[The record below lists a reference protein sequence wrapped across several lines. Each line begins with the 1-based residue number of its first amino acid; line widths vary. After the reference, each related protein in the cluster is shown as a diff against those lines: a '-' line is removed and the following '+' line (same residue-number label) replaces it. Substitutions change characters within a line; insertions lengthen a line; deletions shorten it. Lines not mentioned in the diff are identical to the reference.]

1 MLWLFILLAFL
12 AGAAL
17 PVQTGVNSRL
27 AGTVGNPT
35 LASLISF
42 IVGTLA
48 LLVYALALR
57 VPLPQMSEVTK
68 APFWIW
74 FGGML
79 GAFFIATTTE
89 LASKISATALVG
101 LIIAGQLIV
110 AVLLDH
116 FGLLGFASHPITLWR
131 VVGILLLIAGVLLI
145 KQF

>member
-1 MLWLFILLAFL
+1 MIWFFLLLAFL
-12 AGAAL
+12 AGAVL

-27 AGTVGNPT
+27 AGTVGHPT

-42 IVGTLA
+42 IVGTLG
-48 LLVYALALR
+48 LLVYTLALR
-57 VPLPQMSEVTK
+57 IPLPQMSALSN

-79 GAFFIATTTE
+79 GAFFIATTTT
-89 LASKISATALVG
+89 LAAKIGATVLVG

-110 AVLLDH
+110 AVMLDH
-116 FGLLGFASHPITLWR
+116 FGLLGFVPHPINLWR
-131 VVGILLLIAGVLLI
+131 VLGILLLIAGVFLI

>member
-1 MLWLFILLAFL
+1 MIWFFLLLAFL
-12 AGAAL
+12 AGAVL

-27 AGTVGNPT
+27 AGTVGHPT

-42 IVGTLA
+42 IVGTLG
-48 LLVYALALR
+48 LLVYTLALR
-57 VPLPQMSEVTK
+57 IPLPQMSALSN

-79 GAFFIATTTE
+79 GAFFILTTTT
-89 LASKISATALVG
+89 LAAKIGATVLVG

-116 FGLLGFASHPITLWR
+116 FGLLGFAPHPINLWR
-131 VVGILLLIAGVLLI
+131 VLGILLLIAGVFLI

>member
-1 MLWLFILLAFL
+1 MIWFFLLLAFL
-12 AGAAL
+12 AGAVL

-42 IVGTLA
+42 IVGTVG
-48 LLVYALALR
+48 LLVYTLALR
-57 VPLPQMSEVTK
+57 IPLPQMSALSN

-74 FGGML
+74 LGGML
-79 GAFFIATTTE
+79 GAFFIATTTT
-89 LASKISATALVG
+89 LAAKIGATVLVG

-116 FGLLGFASHPITLWR
+116 FGLLGFAQHPINLWR
-131 VVGILLLIAGVLLI
+131 ILGILLLIAGVFLI

>member
-1 MLWLFILLAFL
+1 MTNGYRRIMIWFFLLLAFL

-42 IVGTLA
+42 IVGTLG
-48 LLVYALALR
+48 LFVYTLALR
-57 VPLPQMSEVTK
+57 VPLPQMSELSK

-79 GAFFIATTTE
+79 GAFFIATTTT
-89 LASKISATALVG
+89 LAAKISATVLVG
-101 LIIAGQLIV
+101 LIIAGQVII
-110 AVLLDH
+110 AVF
-116 FGLLGFASHPITLWR
+116 FGHSWLLGFSTHSPMCWC
-131 VVGILLLIAGVLLI
+131 VLC
-145 KQF
+145 

>member
-1 MLWLFILLAFL
+1 MIWFFLLLAFL
-12 AGAAL
+12 AGAVL

-27 AGTVGNPT
+27 AGTVGHPT

-42 IVGTLA
+42 IVGTLG
-48 LLVYALALR
+48 LLVYTLALR
-57 VPLPQMSEVTK
+57 IPLPQMSALSN

-79 GAFFIATTTE
+79 GAFFIATTTT
-89 LASKISATALVG
+89 LAAKIGATVLVG

-110 AVLLDH
+110 AVMLDH
-116 FGLLGFASHPITLWR
+116 FGLLGFSPHPINLWR
-131 VVGILLLIAGVLLI
+131 VLGILLLIAGVFLI

>member
-1 MLWLFILLAFL
+1 MLWFFLLLAFL
-12 AGAAL
+12 AGAVL

-27 AGTVGNPT
+27 AGTVGHPT

-42 IVGTLA
+42 IVGTLG
-48 LLVYALALR
+48 LLVYTLALR
-57 VPLPQMSEVTK
+57 IPLPQMSALSN

-79 GAFFIATTTE
+79 GAFFIATTTT
-89 LASKISATALVG
+89 LAAKIGATVLVG

-116 FGLLGFASHPITLWR
+116 FGLLGFSPHPINLWR
-131 VVGILLLIAGVLLI
+131 ILGILLLIAGVFLI